1 MSRTGEP
8 TFSYADPIA
17 VRCYNLLRRLRL
29 RVADAMTKK
38 NKVVETEIFDG
49 AGASAGLVIIRKPR
63 SASGYYG
70 VVRNGNKGWQAR
82 VYKPAKQC
90 WDDVGTYETPREAAI
105 QAAIAQNE
113 VKNGFRSLYSP
124 LKPRTGA
131 PLTSCP
137 PCPLRAAIFAERG
150 RARRSRMSGG
160 PQRTS
165 ICLSVP
171 RARLGQ
177 RIGAS
182 PARSFACR
190 LCL

>member
-1 MSRTGEP
+1 MRIRSPCG
-8 TFSYADPIA
+8 AIIA
-17 VRCYNLLRRLRL
+17 GRRLRL

-38 NKVVETEIFDG
+38 KVVETEIVDG

-113 VKNGFRSLYSP
+113 VKNGFGSLYSP
-124 LKPRTGA
+124 LKPRPRTGA
-131 PLTSCP
+131 PLPSCP
-137 PCPLRAAIFAERG
+137 PCPLRAAIFVARG
-150 RARRSRMSGG
+150 RAMRVAHVRGAPTHFYMY
-160 PQRTS
+160 
-165 ICLSVP
+165 LSVP